1 MRRGSSSQLQLHC
14 TTGSPLLLLSCRAG
28 LFDPG
33 PENGRC
39 APQVNE
45 RVAYSTC
52 RTPYFTNSG
61 MADTLVVFFFSS
73 QLAGPLNGSAY
84 SVWAFFGVAAHPA
97 PQRTPVGA
105 GAHTLRGWKGPFY
118 TQVAL
123 PPSKGSSRARAMLCA
138 RSAAPL
144 ALHPGCPIA
153 SPRTLVGC

>member
-1 MRRGSSSQLQLHC
+1 M
-14 TTGSPLLLLSCRAG
+14 LLSCRAG

-33 PENGRC
+33 AENGRC

-45 RVAYSTC
+45 RIAYSTC

-105 GAHTLRGWKGPFY
+105 GAQTLRGWKGPFY

-123 PPSKGSSRARAMLCA
+123 PPSKGSSRTRAMLCA
-138 RSAAPL
+138 RGAAPF